1 MSLQPNEHVVEIASV
16 AHGGHGVCRIDGQ
29 VCFVA
34 YALPGDTLRIR
45 VARQTKGVLWGE
57 IIEVVEPSPDRL
69 PLETKHFGACGGCA
83 WLHFAYPAQAQ
94 WKLRTVRDA
103 LSRIGGIDAELEWLE
118 EESLRLAYRTRA
130 EFHGKSGRLGFYAL
144 GTNEIKNTGP
154 CPLLHPMLAQALERL
169 QELRADGPI
178 EVTANPEEANP
189 LDAVMV
195 WARRPLT
202 QKVQDFFP
210 NVGWT
215 GKPGE
220 AGCFV
225 FDGVPVVNGTFSQ
238 ASLLLNR
245 MLVKKVHTML
255 GTPATLL
262 DLYCGSGNFS
272 LTLDGVVDVLG
283 LDQNHHAIGA
293 ANQIR
298 SGAYRVADE
307 AGFLLELE
315 KPWEA
320 ILLDPPRQGAKDIIE
335 PLSASPAKTIL
346 YVACDPATLARD
358 LKTLTGRGWRLAETA
373 VLDMF
378 PNTPHVETVC
388 RLQRG

>member
-1 MSLQPNEHVVEIASV
+1 MSRQPNEHVVEIASV

-34 YALPGDTLRIR
+34 YALPGDTLRVR

-57 IIEVVEPSPDRL
+57 ILEVVDASPDRL
-69 PLETKHFGACGGCA
+69 PVETKHFGACGGCT
-83 WLHFAYPAQAQ
+83 WLHFAYPAQAH
-94 WKLRTVRDA
+94 WKLQIVRDA
-103 LSRIGGIDAELEWLE
+103 LSRIGGIDTEPEWLE
-118 EESLRLAYRTRA
+118 EASRRVGYRTRA

-144 GTNEIKNTGP
+144 GSNEIRNTDP

-169 QELRADGPI
+169 QELRADGPVD
-178 EVTANPEEANP
+178 VTVNPEDARP

-195 WARRPLT
+195 WARRPPA

-210 NVGWT
+210 VVGWA
-215 GKPGE
+215 GKPGD
-220 AGCFV
+220 AGYFV
-225 FDGVPVVNGTFSQ
+225 FDGVPVVNGSFSQ

-245 MLVKKVHTML
+245 MLVQKVHQML
-255 GTPATLL
+255 DTPATLL
-262 DLYCGSGNFS
+262 DLYSGSGNFS

-283 LDQNHHAIGA
+283 LDQNRDAITA
-293 ANQIR
+293 ANR
-298 SGAYRVADE
+298 LRPGAYRVADE
-307 AGFLLELE
+307 SDFLLELE

-320 ILLDPPRQGAKDIIE
+320 ILLDPPRQGAKEIVE
-335 PLSASPAKTIL
+335 ALSASPAKRIV
-346 YVACDPATLARD
+346 YVSCDPATLARD

-388 RLQRG
+388 RLQRD